1 MSAGPAASL
10 PSTALPAAHKRLIM
24 LLVVS
29 AFVVILNETI
39 MSVALPE
46 LMVDLDIPATTAQW
60 LTTGFL
66 LTMAVVIP
74 VTGFL
79 LQRFQIRQIFFA
91 AMTAF
96 SVGTFVA
103 AIAPGFEVLLLGRV
117 VQAVGTAL
125 MMPLLMTTVMN
136 LVPEARRGQMMG
148 TISIVIAVAP
158 AIGPTI
164 SGVVLEAL
172 DWRWMFWL
180 VLPFAIGSLAAG
192 ARWVENITT
201 PQGAH
206 LDASSVVLSAL
217 AFSGIVYGLSS
228 IGEAAQGDTPVP
240 PAVPIAI
247 GVIALALFAWRQLRL
262 RDRALLD
269 LRVFSSPLFCVA
281 ALLASLSMMT
291 LLGALIILPLYLQN
305 VQDVSTL
312 TTGLILLPGGLVMG
326 LMAPFVGRAYDR
338 VGPRPLVVPAS
349 MIVIAALAMLA
360 MLDEGTSL
368 GFVVAAHVVLSIGLA
383 LMFTPLLTTALG
395 AVPPQRYSHGSAIIS
410 TAQQVAGAAGAAIF
424 ITVMTRRATSI
435 SDAGTRD
442 VGALA
447 EGVQSAMYVGI
458 GLAVVSGIVALFLHR
473 PPSQQAP
480 PSGSGGGSRAEEA
493 GVNDPAGEPVSV

>member
-1 MSAGPAASL
+1 MSEGPSAS
-10 PSTALPAAHKRLIM
+10 PSSTALPAAHKRLIM

-46 LMVDLDIPATTAQW
+46 LMEDLDIPATTAQW

-74 VTGFL
+74 ITGFL
-79 LQRFQIRQIFFA
+79 LQRFQIRQIFIA

-96 SVGTFVA
+96 STGTLVA
-103 AIAPGFEVLLLGRV
+103 ALAPGFEVLLLGRI

-136 LVPEARRGQMMG
+136 LVPESRRGQMMG
-148 TISIVIAVAP
+148 MISIVIAVAP

-164 SGVVLEAL
+164 SGVVLEVL

-180 VLPFAIGSLAAG
+180 VLPFALGSLAVG

-206 LDASSVVLSAL
+206 LDVPSVVLSAI

-240 PAVPIAI
+240 PALPIAI
-247 GVIALALFAWRQLRL
+247 GVVTLAVFAWRQLRL
-262 RDRALLD
+262 GDRALLD
-269 LRVFSSPLFCVA
+269 LRVFASPLFCVA
-281 ALLASLSMMT
+281 ALLAALSMMT

-305 VQDVSTL
+305 VKDASTL

-326 LMAPFVGRAYDR
+326 FLAPFVGRAYDR
-338 VGPRPLVVPAS
+338 FGPRPLVVPAS
-349 MIVIAALAMLA
+349 IVVVVALAMLA
-360 MLDEGTSL
+360 MIDQGTSL
-368 GFVVAAHVVLSIGLA
+368 GFVVAAHVVLSVGLA

-395 AVPPQRYSHGSAIIS
+395 AVPPQRYSHGSAIVS

-447 EGVQSAMYVGI
+447 EGVQSAMYVGV

-473 PPSQQAP
+473 PPTPQAP
-480 PSGSGGGSRAEEA
+480 PSGSGGGSGA
-493 GVNDPAGEPVSV
+493 GESDRIEPAREPVSA